1 MVDDVRFGSRKL
13 ALGFIVLI
21 FFAMTAT
28 AGFLARRH
36 LVMGRGD
43 RRGAFRVS
51 MAVFVLGGASWALG
65 ADHAGDLASEVG
77 LVVRGQGGVLFVAS
91 LLWLFYLALE
101 PYVRRFWPQALISWA
116 RLLGGSLRDPL
127 VGRDVLVGIAWGGVL
142 ASGLTL
148 HAVLAASLGRPGPH
162 LALGDLGTLL
172 DLRFVFGGLLGIV
185 VASLATGMACVLL
198 FLLLKLLLR
207 RDLLAALALALVAI
221 GLQMLAYPA
230 GSLWVNTVMTL
241 VIGGALF
248 LLLRRFGLL
257 AVVAGFFFSNL
268 LREFPLTLDVTSWA
282 SGPSIVVGLT
292 ATALAATAFRIALG
306 DRLRLAPA
314 VPHERVP

>member
-1 MVDDVRFGSRKL
+1 M
-13 ALGFIVLI
+13 
-21 FFAMTAT
+21 
-28 AGFLARRH
+28 
-36 LVMGRGD
+36 
-43 RRGAFRVS
+43 
-51 MAVFVLGGASWALG
+51 
-65 ADHAGDLASEVG
+65 
-77 LVVRGQGGVLFVAS
+77 LFVAS

-142 ASGLTL
+142 ATGLTL
-148 HAVLAASLGRPGPH
+148 HAVLAAFPGRPGPH

-207 RDLLAALALALVAI
+207 RDLLRRSR
-221 GLQMLAYPA
+221 A
-230 GSLWVNTVMTL
+230 GARRHRPPDACLSRRIPV
-241 VIGGALF
+241 GQHRHDSRDRGALF

-268 LREFPLTLDVTSWA
+268 LREFPLTLDLTSWA

-292 ATALAATAFRIALG
+292 ATRPRCR
-306 DRLRLAPA
+306 RLPDCSR
-314 VPHERVP
+314 